1 MRISRPSLLCSAL
14 LLASCASAGGPAALR
29 GAPAPVCTAEP
40 VRVASLEGVTSM
52 HEDLQTW
59 LQAVPAGAADR
70 VLLSSEEIDAL
81 NRKNRQHAW
90 GHQDVLAN
98 EVVDGNRVSGELRER
113 FDWLSERLKSGKYV
127 EEVPGTLGAAR
138 AVMEAASEV
147 LEARVVAVETDLRCV
162 PSHEGFYTPP
172 VDRDFDRNQCSRLHL
187 GEVVRVLRISADG
200 AWRYVHAGHSVGWV
214 HGAVLTPALL
224 VEEALAF
231 RAPTRRLVALTDGVS
246 LPGAARLRMGAS
258 LPLTAE
264 SKEAYTVIVPTTEG
278 LVEKALAR
286 SPELHIGFL
295 PFTRSHVWRLALS
308 TLGDPY
314 GWGERGGARDCSR
327 LLLDVF
333 RAFGLELGRHSLAQA
348 GSGSRT
354 VELKGLEPTAKLE
367 AIREAARDN
376 VVFLYMSGH
385 ILLYLGELGGAPFA
399 ISAISEFVTPCEGA
413 GDQVSRLDKT
423 AVSGL
428 ELGAG
433 TERTSFLERMSRLA
447 VFGR

>member
-1 MRISRPSLLCSAL
+1 MRISRTSMLCSAL

-29 GAPAPVCTAEP
+29 DAPAPVCKSEP
-40 VRVASLEGVTSM
+40 VRVASLEGVTAM
-52 HEDLQTW
+52 HEDLKTW
-59 LQAVPAGAADR
+59 LQAVPAGAAGQ
-70 VLLSSEEIDAL
+70 VLLSGEEIAAL

-98 EVVDGNRVSGELRER
+98 EVVEANRVASELGER
-113 FDWLSERLKSGKYV
+113 FDWLAERLKSGKYV
-127 EEVPGTLGAAR
+127 EEAPGTLSAAHR
-138 AVMEAASEV
+138 ITEGSSHVV
-147 LEARVVAVETDLRCV
+147 EARVVAVETDLRCV
-162 PSHEGFYTPP
+162 PSHQGFYTPP

-187 GEVVRVLRISADG
+187 GEVVRVLRVSEDG

-214 HGAVLTPALL
+214 HGDVLTPALL

-231 RAPTRRLVALTDGVS
+231 RAPPRRIVATADGVNV
-246 LPGAARLRMGAS
+246 PGGAALRMGTA
-258 LPLTAE
+258 LPLTRE
-264 SKEAYTVIVPTTEG
+264 SQDAYTVIVPTTNG
-278 LVEKALAR
+278 LVETSLPR
-286 SPELHIGFL
+286 GPELHIGHL
-295 PFTRSHVWRLALS
+295 PFTRSQVWRLALS

-333 RAFGLELGRHSLAQA
+333 RAFGIELGRHSLAQA

-354 VELKGLEPTAKLE
+354 VELKGLEPAAKLE

-413 GDQVSRLDKT
+413 GDRVSRLDKT